1 MIKKLATR
9 NLLKDQVK
17 PVHFLE
23 ILDQLNNIRVA
34 LTMMEQVDLLE
45 DPGPGVSGDLLND
58 LDGVLHLS
66 VDVDTSLNRGVSSL
80 TQDLSCQ
87 SVQLLECVG
96 R

>member
-9 NLLKDQVK
+9 NLLKNQVK

-23 ILDQLNNIRVA
+23 ILDQLDNVWVA
-34 LTMMEQVDLLE
+34 LTVMEQVNLLE
-45 DPGPGVSGDLLND
+45 DPGPRVCGDLLDD

-66 VDVDTSLNRGVSSL
+66 VDVDTGLDRGVGSL
-80 TQDLSCQ
+80 TKNLSGQ